1 MGLIE
6 QEREAEWTI
15 DRLTKKGIEK
25 DESLK
30 QKDNIMSRQ
39 RNEITDLKEN
49 QAETEKLIQKLK
61 AEAKQQIK
69 EYEK

>member
-1 MGLIE
+1 MLVSNKRKKRG
-6 QEREAEWTI
+6 RECRI
-15 DRLTKKGIEK
+15 SMKKGIER

-39 RNEITDLKEN
+39 RNEIADLKEN

-61 AEAKQQIK
+61 AEAKQHIK